1 MNPHL
6 SLIIPAYNEAK
17 SIEKTLERFREY
29 LNQQDYSYEV
39 LIITDGVQDNT
50 AEIAGKFSLAW
61 PQLKIIENK
70 ENHGKGF
77 VVRQGMFLAQGQYR
91 VFTDADNATDIAH
104 LEKMLLKFKEGF
116 EVVIGSRD
124 AKDAAGAT
132 QAVPQAGYKRFL
144 GNMGNLFIQLLVLPG
159 IWDTQTGFKGFS
171 AEASQ
176 KIFSKTTIDRWGFD
190 VEVLALARHFNYKI
204 GIIPIYWK
212 NGAESRVKFSGYLG
226 ALLET
231 VKVRWN
237 LWIGKY
243 NSDTNTRMHSND
255 TNRNL

>member
-1 MNPHL
+1 MLKYMSYMNPYL

-17 SIEKTLERFREY
+17 SIGKTLERFREY

-39 LIITDGVQDNT
+39 LIMTDGAQDNT
-50 AEIAGKFSLAW
+50 AEIAGKFSQAW

-116 EVVIGSRD
+116 DVVIGSRD

-144 GNMGNLFIQLLVLPG
+144 GNMGNLFIQILVLPG
-159 IWDTQTGFKGFS
+159 IWDTQAGFKGFS
-171 AEASQ
+171 AEAAK

-204 GIIPIYWK
+204 GLIPIYWK
-212 NGAESRVKFSGYLG
+212 NGAESRVKLSGYLG
-226 ALLET
+226 ALWET
-231 VKVRWN
+231 VRVRWN
-237 LWIGKY
+237 LWAGRY
-243 NSDTNTRMHSND
+243 G
-255 TNRNL
+255 L